1 MHTPVQ
7 NLVSTPLGT
16 MRLAAGPTGLLG
28 AWFEDDAHGPHPD
41 LVQLWRHAPDDP
53 LLKEAEHQLVRYFSG
68 SLRSFDLP
76 LDLSMGTPFQR
87 LAWQTLL
94 TIPWGETIS
103 YGQLTQ
109 RMGRPPAA
117 RAAGA
122 AIGRNPL
129 SIIVPCHRVVG
140 SNGSLTGYAGGLHRK
155 VALLQREQHTGPI

>member
-16 MRLAAGPTGLLG
+16 MRLAAGSTGLLG
-28 AWFEDDAHGPHPD
+28 AWFEDDAHGPDPE
-41 LVQLWRHAPDDP
+41 LVQQWLHNPDEP
-53 LLKEAEHQLVRYFSG
+53 VLKEAEDQLVRYFSG
-68 SLRSFDLP
+68 ALRSFDLP

-103 YGQLTQ
+103 YGQLAQ

-155 VALLQREQHTGPI
+155 VALLQLEQHADLF